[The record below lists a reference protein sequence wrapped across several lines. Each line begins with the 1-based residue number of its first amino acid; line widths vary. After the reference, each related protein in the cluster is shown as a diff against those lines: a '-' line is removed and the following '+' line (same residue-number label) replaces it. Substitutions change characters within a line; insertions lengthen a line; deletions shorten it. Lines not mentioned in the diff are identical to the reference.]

1 MFLEVNFFQNVLN
14 YLKGIGDAVLNIG
27 KAFLYLPQLIASAQA
42 IPVLITSALPYFVVS
57 VITVGVVVAII
68 GMILPGKIGG
78 G

>member
-27 KAFLYLPQLIASAQA
+27 KAVLYLPQLIANAQA
-42 IPVLITSALPYFVVS
+42 IPVLMSSALPYFVVS
-57 VITVGVVVAII
+57 VVSVGVVVAII

>member
-1 MFLEVNFFQNVLN
+1 MILEANFFQNVLN

-27 KAFLYLPQLIASAQA
+27 KSVLYLPQLIASAQT
-42 IPVLITSALPYFVVS
+42 IPLLMSAALPYVVTS
-57 VITVGVVVAII
+57 VVAVGVVVAII

>member
-1 MFLEVNFFQNVLN
+1 MVLEVNFFQNVLN

-27 KAFLYLPQLIASAQA
+27 KAVLYLPQLIANAQS
-42 IPVLITSALPYFVVS
+42 IPVLMASALPYFVVS
-57 VITVGVVVAII
+57 VVSVGVVVAII

>member
-1 MFLEVNFFQNVLN
+1 MFLEINFFQNVLN

-27 KAFLYLPQLIASAQA
+27 KAVLYLPQLISSAQA
-42 IPVLITSALPYFVVS
+42 IPLLMSSALPYFVIS
-57 VITVGVVVAII
+57 VVAVGVVVAII

>member
-1 MFLEVNFFQNVLN
+1 MILEVNFFQNVLN

-27 KAFLYLPQLIASAQA
+27 KAVLYLPQLIASAQS
-42 IPVLITSALPYFVVS
+42 IPLLMSSALPYFVVS
-57 VITVGVVVAII
+57 VVSVGVVVAVI

>member
-1 MFLEVNFFQNVLN
+1 MFLDVNFFQNVLN

-27 KAFLYLPQLIASAQA
+27 KAVLYLPQLIANAQA
-42 IPVLITSALPYFVVS
+42 IPVLMASALPYFVVS
-57 VITVGVVVAII
+57 VVSVGVVVAII